1 MNGRSLLSLIG
12 LLAIAWLASASLYTI
27 KESERGVLT
36 QFGRIINPDL
46 RPGLGL
52 KIPVFHEVV
61 KYDGRVMLMD
71 MPPEEYITK
80 EKKRLIVD
88 SYAMWRIMNVE
99 KFYTSTRGELGRAQ
113 RLLAPIVNGRLRNK
127 FGERTVY
134 EVVSGEREQ
143 VMLELTKQVDKLAQ
157 AEYGIEVVDIRV
169 KQIDLPT
176 KVTESVY
183 SRMRAERER
192 EAREYRSKGKEI
204 AEGIRA
210 DADAQAR
217 ISVAK
222 ARRAS
227 ETLRGEGDAT
237 AAAIYAKAFN
247 QDPDFYEFYRSL
259 LAYKSTFSS
268 KSDVVVVSPDSQFFQ
283 YLKGTQAVTK
293 P

>member
-1 MNGRSLLSLIG
+1 MNGKSVFSVIVLLFL
-12 LLAIAWLASASLYTI
+12 AWLASASLYTI
-27 KESERGVLT
+27 KESQRGVLT
-36 QFGRIINPDL
+36 QFGRIIRADL
-46 RPGLGL
+46 RPGLGFKL
-52 KIPVFHEVV
+52 PIFHEVV
-61 KYDGRVMLMD
+61 RYDGRILLMD
-71 MPPEEYITK
+71 MRPEEYITK

-88 SYAMWRIMNVE
+88 SYAMWRIRNVE
-99 KFYTSTRGELGRAQ
+99 KFFTSTRGEVGRAQ
-113 RLLAPIVNGRLRNK
+113 RLLAPIINGRLRNK

-134 EVVSGEREQ
+134 EVISGEREQ
-143 VMLELTKQVDKLAQ
+143 VMLKLTKQVDAIAQ
-157 AEYGIEVVDIRV
+157 AEYGIEVVDVRV

-204 AEGIRA
+204 AEGVRA

-222 ARRAS
+222 ARRDS

-237 AAAIYAKAFN
+237 AARIYAEAFS
-247 QDPDFYEFYRSL
+247 QEPQFYEYYRSL
-259 LAYKSTFSS
+259 LAYKNTFSS
-268 KSDVVVVSPDSQFFQ
+268 KSDLIIISPDSDFFN
-283 YLKGTQAVTK
+283 YLKSPILEKK

>member
-1 MNGRSLLSLIG
+1 R
-12 LLAIAWLASASLYTI
+12 A
-27 KESERGVLT
+27 
-36 QFGRIINPDL
+36 DL
-46 RPGLGL
+46 RPGLGFKL
-52 KIPVFHEVV
+52 PIFHEVV
-61 KYDGRVMLMD
+61 RYDGRILLMD
-71 MPPEEYITK
+71 MRPEEYITK

-88 SYAMWRIMNVE
+88 SYAMWRIRNVE
-99 KFYTSTRGELGRAQ
+99 KFFTSTRGEVGRAQ
-113 RLLAPIVNGRLRNK
+113 RLLAPIINGRLRNK

-134 EVVSGEREQ
+134 EVISGEREQ
-143 VMLELTKQVDKLAQ
+143 VMLKLTKQVDAIAQ
-157 AEYGIEVVDIRV
+157 AEYGIEVVDVRV

-204 AEGIRA
+204 AEGVRA

-222 ARRAS
+222 ARRDS

-237 AAAIYAKAFN
+237 AARIYAEAFS
-247 QDPDFYEFYRSL
+247 QEPQFYEYYRSL
-259 LAYKSTFSS
+259 LAYKNTFSS
-268 KSDVVVVSPDSQFFQ
+268 KSDLIIISPDSDFFN
-283 YLKGTQAVTK
+283 YLKSPILEKK

>member
-113 RLLAPIVNGRLRNK
+113 RLLAAIVNGRLRNK